1 MRKEERI
8 DPTLER
14 LGKVWK
20 QYPDLRLGQ
29 LILNVARDPMLY
41 YLEDEELIKTLE
53 EFYGITDISSKEI
66 NKEE

>member
-20 QYPDLRLGQ
+20 EYPDLRLGQ

-53 EFYGITDISSKEI
+53 EFYGISDIDNERSK
-66 NKEE
+66 

>member
-8 DPTLER
+8 DPVLER

-53 EFYGITDISSKEI
+53 EFYGISDID
-66 NKEE
+66 NEEE

>member
-8 DPTLER
+8 DPALER
-14 LGKVWK
+14 LGRVWK

-53 EFYGITDISSKEI
+53 EFYGISDID
-66 NKEE
+66 NEEDN

>member
-1 MRKEERI
+1 MRKEDRI
-8 DPTLER
+8 DPMLER

-20 QYPDLRLGQ
+20 EYPDLRLGQ

-53 EFYGITDISSKEI
+53 EFYGISDID
-66 NKEE
+66 NEED